1 MLRHPATLRVRDV
14 LVALTLALAL
24 SACGDDDTEADT
36 TEAPAGS
43 TSTTATTAKA
53 PDYGTGGGDASGAPG
68 TIVAADFTL
77 SDLTVEPGAE
87 VVLDNQDS
95 VAHTATAD
103 DGAFDLGEV
112 AAGETSGPATAPDE
126 PGDYG
131 FHCEIHP
138 DMTATL
144 TVEG

>member
-1 MLRHPATLRVRDV
+1 MPRHPATLRARGV
-14 LVALTLALAL
+14 LVALTLVLAL
-24 SACGDDDTEADT
+24 SACGDDGDTEADT
-36 TEAPAGS
+36 GEAPAGS
-43 TSTTATTAKA
+43 TTTAPTTAA
-53 PDYGTGGGDASGAPG
+53 PGYGTGGGDASGAAG

-77 SDLTVEPGAE
+77 SDLTVAPGAD
-87 VVLDNQDS
+87 VVFENQDS

-112 AAGETSGPATAPDE
+112 APSETSDPVAAPE
-126 PGDYG
+126 EAGDYG

>member
-1 MLRHPATLRVRDV
+1 MPRHPATLRARGV
-14 LVALTLALAL
+14 LVAFTLVLVL
-24 SACGDDDTEADT
+24 SSCGDDDDTEADT
-36 TEAPAGS
+36 GDAGA
-43 TSTTATTAKA
+43 TSTTAAA
-53 PDYGTGGGDASGAPG
+53 PDDGSDGGDASGAPG
-68 TIVAADFTL
+68 TIVAADFAL
-77 SDLTVEPGAE
+77 SDLTVAPGADL
-87 VVLDNQDS
+87 VLENQDS

-112 AAGETSGPATAPDE
+112 APSETSDAVAAPE
-126 PGDYG
+126 EAGDYG